1 MSGYHTAQICK
12 NGHVI
17 TSYAD
22 EYTYSKENY
31 CSKCG
36 TATITHCPKCLSK
49 IRGREIDYG
58 YLGNYTAPAYCYNC
72 GQAYPWTLDKLEATQ
87 ELLALD
93 SILSTEELNY
103 LSSNLN
109 SLLVDTPKTNLVATK
124 FKISLSKISKVT
136 ASAIRDIVV
145 DIASESAKKIIF
157 GE

>member
-36 TATITHCPKCLSK
+36 SETITQCPKCSNT
-49 IRGREIDYG
+49 IRGRARDYG
-58 YLGNYTAPAYCYNC
+58 YLGDYATPSYCYHC

-93 SILSTEELNY
+93 CVLSNEELDY

-124 FKISLSKISKVT
+124 FKLSLSKISKVT
-136 ASAIRDIVV
+136 ASAVRDIIV
-145 DIASESAKKIIF
+145 DIASESAKKIIL
-157 GE
+157 G